1 MQQGKSSGKA
11 SCRPH
16 VKPAQVQMAVVQCA
30 AVSQAKQVQFFSP
43 FEEMCSNSHICLFQ
57 ISVQIHESSRVFCV
71 RSLSPL
77 LSKIIYCDL
86 LSLFQPESSECFSCP
101 LTTFGFLSFS
111 QHVMWFSSMGF
122 FSFRFAQQLHL

>member
-43 FEEMCSNSHICLFQ
+43 FEEICSNSHICFFQ

-77 LSKIIYCDL
+77 LSKITVIYLAC
-86 LSLFQPESSECFSCP
+86 SSQSRRSVSP
-101 LTTFGFLSFS
+101 V
-111 QHVMWFSSMGF
+111 H
-122 FSFRFAQQLHL
+122 